1 MSARPRLLFL
11 AHLLPWPLDGGGQI
25 KSFHTLRILSRRFD
39 VTLLAFVRRKD
50 ELDAAGEAALR
61 PLLAGPDALRTI
73 LIPRSPAI
81 NALAAARALRTRTSF
96 IVGRDA
102 VPAMREAVERA
113 LAETNFDAVH
123 VDHLQMAQFVPPDLP
138 TNTRVVLDHHN
149 IEHRIPKRLAETP
162 DTNPLLR
169 WYWGREWPKLRD
181 WELNACRRCDRVLV
195 VSDEDRDGLIALS
208 PDLAGRL
215 DVVPIGVDTEYFAP
229 AQPWRHGSRTLLSIG
244 TMFWPPNVDS
254 MLYFCADVLPKIK
267 KRVPVVKVNI
277 VGARPTEAIRA
288 LGMQDPPTI
297 TVTGS
302 VPDVRPYGDD
312 CGAFIVP
319 LRAGSGMRVKILN
332 ALAMGLPVVS
342 TSVGAEGIEVT
353 NGENIL
359 LADGADAFAEAV
371 VRVLSEPAL
380 AEKIARGGQRLMETR
395 YAWERVGERLLSV
408 YGTILGDGAA
418 GA

>member
-1 MSARPRLLFL
+1 MSRPRLLFL

-39 VTLLAFVRRKD
+39 VTLLAFVRKKD

-61 PLLAGPDALRTI
+61 PLLGGPNALRTI

-81 NALAAARALRTRTSF
+81 NALTAVRALRARTSF
-96 IVGRDA
+96 LIGRDA
-102 VPAMREAVERA
+102 VPAMREAVERT
-113 LAETNFDAVH
+113 LAETNFDTVH
-123 VDHLQMAQFVPPDLP
+123 VDHLQMAQFVPFDLP
-138 TNTRVVLDHHN
+138 AQTHVVLDHHN
-149 IEHRIPKRLAETP
+149 IEHRIPQRLAETP
-162 DTNPLLR
+162 GANPLMR
-169 WYWGREWPKLRD
+169 WYWGQEWPKLRD

-195 VSDEDRDGLIALS
+195 VSDEDKDGLIALA

-215 DVVPIGVDTEYFAP
+215 DVVPIGVDTDYFAP
-229 AQPWRHGSRTLLSIG
+229 ARPWRPGSRTLLSIG

-254 MLYFCADVLPKIK
+254 MLYFCADILPKIK
-267 KRVPVVKVNI
+267 ARVPDTKVKI
-277 VGARPTEAIRA
+277 VGARPTEAVRA
-288 LGMQDPPTI
+288 LGAQDPHTI
-297 TVTGS
+297 VVTGS
-302 VPDVRPYGDD
+302 VPDVRPYGED

-359 LADGADAFAEAV
+359 LADGPGGFADAV
-371 VRVLSEPAL
+371 VRVLTEPAL
-380 AEKIARGGQRLMETR
+380 AEKIARGGRNLMDAR
-395 YAWERVGERLLSV
+395 YAWDRIGERLLDV
-408 YGTILGDGAA
+408 YAAILGDKAA
-418 GA
+418 GK